1 MRKARRMPDD
11 CPVDDASRRALRD
24 LARRAEWRGRAGA
37 AGAAQDADT
46 LRALGGELRAA
57 LGRDDEQ
64 DAASW
69 GFQSVVSLATYCL
82 KARADWTPEQIA
94 ELARLR
100 EEAVIAL
107 APGPGESDALP
118 PRDARASLASL
129 GSRQARLVAFAI
141 GGCLVLIALVV
152 LVPHFFSNSGGA
164 QPVAA
169 ASTTAPPADTAT
181 TTTLAAS
188 PTTPSTESASP
199 STTDSSTATTSTS
212 ATATTGSSTAHVTA
226 IQLTNTD
233 YQAGSPPEVY
243 LTYSVTATSTAD
255 VYIEITVDGT
265 VPTDLAPQEP
275 IDESGLTTYPDLT
288 QRIDLSAWCGKTVK
302 IAISS
307 GTIVQTASV
316 AVTGC

>member
-1 MRKARRMPDD
+1 M
-11 CPVDDASRRALRD
+11 DDASRRALRD

-46 LRALGGELRAA
+46 LRQLGGDLRAA
-57 LGRDDEQ
+57 LARDDEQ

-69 GFQSVVSLATYCL
+69 GFQSVVSLAAYCL

-100 EEAVIAL
+100 EDAVIAL

-118 PRDARASLASL
+118 QRDARASLASL

-141 GGCLVLIALVV
+141 GGCAVLIALVV
-152 LVPHFFSNSGGA
+152 LVPHVFSNSGGA

-169 ASTTAPPADTAT
+169 ASTTAAPADTAT
-181 TTTLAAS
+181 TPASS
-188 PTTPSTESASP
+188 PTTSSSNSATP
-199 STTDSSTATTSTS
+199 TTTADPATATSSPS
-212 ATATTGSSTAHVTA
+212 ATATTAPSTARVTA

-243 LTYSVTATSTAD
+243 LTYSVTATSTED

-265 VPTDLAPQEP
+265 VPTELASQEP

-307 GTIVQTASV
+307 GSAVQTASV

>member
-1 MRKARRMPDD
+1 MPDD

-46 LRALGGELRAA
+46 LRQLGGDLRAA
-57 LGRDDEQ
+57 LARDDEQ

-69 GFQSVVSLATYCL
+69 GFQSVVSLAAYCL

-94 ELARLR
+94 ELASLR

-118 PRDARASLASL
+118 QRDARASLASL

-141 GGCLVLIALVV
+141 GGCAVLIALVL
-152 LVPHFFSNSGGA
+152 LVPHFFSNSGGD

-169 ASTTAPPADTAT
+169 ASTTAAPAGTDTAT
-181 TTTLAAS
+181 IPASSPTTISSDSAS
-188 PTTPSTESASP
+188 PTTTANSSATAASP
-199 STTDSSTATTSTS
+199 SVAATTASSTAR
-212 ATATTGSSTAHVTA
+212 VTA
-226 IQLTNTD
+226 IQLANTD

-243 LTYSVTATSTAD
+243 LTYSVTATSTVD

-265 VPTDLAPQEP
+265 VPTELASQEP

-307 GTIVQTASV
+307 GTVVQTASV